1 MPEFCEFS
9 DLVREAFIDP
19 LRSVLIVD
27 DQYPTWE
34 ETFNEH
40 RPKAERDRGLYMRS
54 IAKKWRQNPDAP
66 AKVIG
71 QFRARKPGL
80 IIDVH
85 YAYTAISTVQGGAGV
100 VDDASESEIV
110 VADHL
115 HQSDLLILDYNLE
128 GASTGLE
135 GTLARSILASV
146 LKNQHFNLVVVHT
159 EEPDLEAVFANCIL
173 SLHAPFG
180 SQISESKRALLD
192 TLNTRLEELADEET
206 FRITDFSQYFD
217 AQTYLTLRHPETDF
231 PGVIREFMRGNGPLT
246 QLGNW
251 ATELGLTNGMRSAF
265 ACWAI
270 EHFEKSRS
278 SLFSDTPF
286 DGLKWSISGDRMW
299 LRTGRGF
306 VTFIN
311 KAQSDL
317 MAELQNSLVAWQPT
331 PSRLLSAKL
340 RHEISC
346 NGVEAEDRTLSRKH
360 VFAHFYHQLR
370 SSTTHADRAKLLQ
383 AQLNRQMESLASQIE
398 GGILAFGE
406 AIHVSDEHSGG
417 AFKSHYGIDLDLPD
431 ELKTAITHFNS
442 YVSTLP
448 ANADTGH
455 LDCGHIFKIDE
466 EWWVCATPAC
476 DMQPG
481 QNSIAFVGTSKNLR
495 PFTALRLYQ
504 RDGALEAYD
513 INSGL
518 FCFVES
524 KPGEIICL
532 GLPQPDGAVNS
543 EKATWRTLIATN
555 DGNFYN
561 NELSLVIP
569 KLTDDKIETNDKNA
583 RIVSKLRYEYA
594 LNYVQ
599 KVGASVTR
607 IGLDYTS

>member
-1 MPEFCEFS
+1 MPEVCEFS
-9 DLVREAFIDP
+9 DLVGQAFIDP
-19 LRSVLIVD
+19 IRSVLIVD

-40 RPKAERDRGLYMRS
+40 RQEAERDSDLYARS
-54 IAKKWRQNPDAP
+54 IAKKWRQNPDAL

-85 YAYTAISTVQGGAGV
+85 DANTAISSALKAGTLI
-100 VDDASESEIV
+100 DGASEPEV
-110 VADHL
+110 AVADHL

-128 GASTGLE
+128 GVSTGLR
-135 GTLARSILASV
+135 GDLARSFLASI
-146 LKNQHFNLVVVHT
+146 LQNQHFNLVVLHT
-159 EEPDLEAVFANCIL
+159 EEDDLQAVFVDCIMSLLVSFDGQISAKDKGLLDGLRPDL
-173 SLHAPFG
+173 
-180 SQISESKRALLD
+180 D
-192 TLNTRLEELADEET
+192 TLADEEK
-206 FRITDFSQYFD
+206 FNVADFPQYFD
-217 AQTYLTLRHPETDF
+217 AQTYLTLRHPDTDF
-231 PGVIREFMRGNGPLT
+231 AAAVRDFMSGNGPLA

-251 ATELGLTNGMRSAF
+251 ANQLGLVNGKRRAF
-265 ACWAI
+265 VFWAV
-270 EHFEKSRS
+270 EHFEKSRKALLS
-278 SLFSDTPF
+278 ANPF
-286 DGLKWSISGDRMW
+286 PGLKWSIGGDRLW

-306 VTFIN
+306 VTFIK
-311 KAQSDL
+311 KAQNDL
-317 MAELQNSLVAWQPT
+317 IAELHASLVAWQPT

-370 SSTTHADRAKLLQ
+370 GSTTHADRVKLLQ
-383 AQLNRQMESLASQIE
+383 AQLSRQMESLASQIE
-398 GGILAFGE
+398 DGILAFGE
-406 AIHVSDEHSGG
+406 AIHASDEHHGG
-417 AFKSHYGIDLDLPD
+417 AFKSHYGIDLDRPD

-448 ANADTGH
+448 ANAETGH

-481 QNSIAFVGTSKNLR
+481 QNSIAFIGTSKNLR
-495 PFTALRLYQ
+495 PFTALRLHQ
-504 RDGALEAYD
+504 RDDALEASD

-524 KPGEIICL
+524 KPGQIVCL

-543 EKATWRTLIATN
+543 EKATWRTFIAKN
-555 DGNFYN
+555 DGNFSN
-561 NELSLVIP
+561 SELSLVIP

-583 RIVSKLRYEYA
+583 TIISKLRYEYA